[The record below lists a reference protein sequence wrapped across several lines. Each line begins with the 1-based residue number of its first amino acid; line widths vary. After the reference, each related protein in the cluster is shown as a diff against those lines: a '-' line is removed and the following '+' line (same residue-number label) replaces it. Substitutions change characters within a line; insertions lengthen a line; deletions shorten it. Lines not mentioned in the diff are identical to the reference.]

1 MMKKKIMIRIMMIVC
16 LLSALGCGS
25 YLAYYYYASFK
36 SENDVE
42 VLRNMIGA
50 ENDNREPKWEEQS
63 EAGLKSGREETKKEE
78 QDETDLE
85 SRLEEQNE
93 IDVEN
98 RLGEKNGQ
106 NGKQEVTDGKK
117 VQKKFEKLYQ
127 ANHDFAGWITIEDT
141 NIDYPVMYTP
151 QDSERGEYYIHRNF
165 EGDYSAAGLPFIDAN
180 CRIDTPTDNVIVY
193 GHNMNSG
200 KMFHDI
206 LKYEDKEFYEKHKTF
221 SFDTIYGD
229 GTYEVVAMF
238 YGQILEEPSEAF
250 KYYEFVNAG
259 SEEEFMD
266 YVEHIKELSI
276 TDTGV
281 DVEYG
286 DQFITL
292 STCAYHVKDG
302 RFAVIAKK
310 CDE

>member
-1 MMKKKIMIRIMMIVC
+1 MKKKIIIKSMMIVC
-16 LLSALGCGS
+16 LLSALGCGG

-36 SENDVE
+36 SENDVA

-50 ENDNREPKWEEQS
+50 EEDNREPKWEEQG
-63 EAGLKSGREETKKEE
+63 EADLKSGREEIKKEE
-78 QDETDLE
+78 QDKTDVDD
-85 SRLEEQNE
+85 RLVEE
-93 IDVEN
+93 
-98 RLGEKNGQ
+98 NGQ
-106 NGKQEVTDGKK
+106 NEKQEVTGGKK

-127 ANHDFAGWITIEDT
+127 ANHDFVGWITIEDT
-141 NIDYPVMYTP
+141 NIDYPVMHTP

-206 LKYEDKEFYEKHKTF
+206 LKYEDKDFYERHKTF
-221 SFDTIYGD
+221 NFDTIYGN

-310 CDE
+310 YDE